1 MHHFHGQWQQRDEHF
16 GNARLVRNCFETVIT
31 AQANRLSNSGNP
43 DAQALSQLEAEDLA
57 TASDTAREEYRRAG
71 KSYTILCEHCGHL
84 YSWATDLNLREA
96 LCEKCGKTYDCEF
109 GIIAS

>member
-1 MHHFHGQWQQRDEHF
+1 MSSTF
-16 GNARLVRNCFETVIT
+16 
-31 AQANRLSNSGNP
+31 
-43 DAQALSQLEAEDLA
+43 LSQRMSLRWP
-57 TASDTAREEYRRAG
+57 ASDTVREEYQRAG
-71 KSYTILCEHCGHL
+71 KSYTTLCEHCGHL